1 MTNRLLT
8 AVNRPR
14 AGLAA
19 LVFSAGVIG
28 AMQLMP
34 QSGPEPLSCPAGYEV
49 SDPADIARERIGYIT
64 PAHQELLHTRY
75 GKQFCI
81 RAKLTESM
89 MDVRAKARTD
99 RAPPD
104 GAVRAAAKQKA
115 LLAAN
120 KATVANADGSWQ
132 PYGYGPQISLPEF
145 GDGANDGI
153 PEVAGRADNFAY
165 DPVAKRLFVSITYGG
180 IWMSEAVNGDVG
192 TLGDNWVAIG
202 DKLPTLVNSAVAWT
216 PAAGGRV
223 IVLTGEHTQGGNTYV
238 GLGAFWSDDLGETW
252 HYSEGTPDGAGAAR
266 LAVDNGNPNIIYAAT
281 HKGLFRSTDAGSSFV
296 NVNLPVSEDCTGTV
310 EGKCQ
315 LANVVTDVTIRQP
328 GGKDATGLMPTVCD
342 AKGCSVLAAVGYRA
356 GAVPYADGSPQS
368 PGNGLYRSDTG
379 EPGTFTR
386 VEPLGGEVQGVT
398 GGLIPLGFAPDIRI
412 GRVELSA
419 ADGPLQDHNYVYA
432 IVEDVVLFNGG
443 IPILDLPTDM
453 ATPAVP
459 VDCSLLPDGDP
470 RFICEQYTGGFSP
483 TSING
488 VYVSNDFGST
498 WIKLADD
505 VELSYN
511 LTTGSALVGAAAL
524 GVAPGVQAW
533 YDLWIKPDPTQ
544 AILSVPTR
552 VAFGIE
558 EIWQNNLNIPVTGL
572 EQTPSDFGVF
582 GAYFAGNTCLFVGGT
597 IGPPLPVC
605 PVYDGIINGTT
616 THPDQHDGFFI
627 PDDTRG
633 GVWLFAANDGG
644 VYKQH
649 SADPVTDPFVNS
661 QWGRGANQ
669 GFFTLFNYGIS
680 VAKDGTVYYGLQDN
694 ASGKIEPVGRHVR
707 TYVGDGV
714 YTAVN
719 PDASNIAYVMTPGLS
734 MQRTTDGGRTHTGIA
749 PDVAVGA
756 AHFLSPFRMDPQ
768 DPNHLIAA
776 GTKVAETL
784 DAESAATWTTVF
796 DLGVDEVSGQPHQ
809 TRSLALDVEG
819 DAAYAGWCGPCQVAI
834 GAAPGGNLQFQ
845 RGIATNVGGDKPPMK
860 GTSDGWHQ
868 ASANGLP
875 NRYIYN
881 IEIDPADPRTIYV
894 VLGDYSTSRWLTTGQ
909 YLDENA
915 NIGEGYVFKSTD
927 AGENF
932 VDISGDLPKIIT
944 TAILKRGNQLI
955 VGNDLGVFISS
966 DLNGTSWAPLGDLP
980 AVPVN
985 EFVLHP
991 SDDRK
996 LFAGTF
1002 GRGVQ
1007 TYTFAN
1013 SVADEVVTD
1022 PDAPVATPSVTRSRF
1037 GGALAPLMLIGL
1049 FGAVAL
1055 RRRRAR

>member
-1 MTNRLLT
+1 MKRLMTAMTPART
-8 AVNRPR
+8 
-14 AGLAA
+14 GFAA
-19 LVFSAGVIG
+19 LTVSAAVIG

-34 QSGPEPLSCPAGYEV
+34 ASAPAPLECPAGYEAM
-49 SDPADIARERIGYIT
+49 DPADVARERIGYVT

-75 GKQFCI
+75 GKEFCI
-81 RAKLTESM
+81 RAKFTESM
-89 MDVRAKARTD
+89 MDVREKARTD
-99 RAPPD
+99 RAPLP
-104 GAVRAAAKQKA
+104 GALHAAAAQKA
-115 LLAAN
+115 AITAN
-120 KATVANADGSWQ
+120 KATVPNANGSWQ
-132 PYGYGPQISLPEF
+132 PYGVGPQISLPEF
-145 GDGANDGI
+145 YEGARDGI
-153 PEVAGRADNFAY
+153 PEVAGRADSFAY
-165 DPVAKRLFVSITYGG
+165 DPVAKRLFVAITYGG

-192 TLGDNWVAIG
+192 TIGDNWVSIG
-202 DKLPTLVNSAVAWT
+202 DKLPTQVTSAVGWT
-216 PAAGGRV
+216 PAGGGRV
-223 IVLTGEHTQGGNTYV
+223 IALTGEHTQGGNTYV
-238 GLGAFWSDDLGETW
+238 GLGAFWSDDLGATW

-266 LAVDNGNPNIIYAAT
+266 IAVDNSNPNIIYAAT

-315 LANVVTDVTIRQP
+315 LANVVSDVTIRQP
-328 GGKDATGLMPTVCD
+328 GGIDATGLLPTVCD

-368 PGNGLYRSDTG
+368 PGNGLYRSETG
-379 EPGTFTR
+379 EPGTFVR
-386 VEPLGGEVQGVT
+386 VEPLLGEIQGVT
-398 GGLIPLGFAPDIRI
+398 GGLVPVGFTPNVRI
-412 GRVELSA
+412 GRIEMSA

-432 IVEDVVLFNGG
+432 IVEDTVLFNGG
-443 IPILDLPTDM
+443 IPLLDLPLDQ
-453 ATPAVP
+453 P
-459 VDCSLLPDGDP
+459 VSALPVNCDLLPDGDP
-470 RFICEQYTGGFSP
+470 RFICEQYAGGFSP

-505 VELSYN
+505 IELTYN

-524 GVAPGVQAW
+524 GVGPGVQSW
-533 YDLWIKPDPTQ
+533 YNLWIKPDPTQ

-552 VAFGIE
+552 VTFGME

-582 GAYFAGNTCLFVGGT
+582 GAYFAGNTCLFVGGV

-616 THPDQHDGFFI
+616 THPDQHDGISI

-649 SADPVTDPFVNS
+649 SANPLTDPFANNK
-661 QWGRGANQ
+661 WGNGANK

-680 VAKDGTVYYGLQDN
+680 VAKDGTVWYGLQDN
-694 ASGKIEPVGRHVR
+694 ASGKIEPTGRHVR

-734 MQRTTDGGRTHTGIA
+734 LNRTNDGGRTHTSIA
-749 PDVAVGA
+749 PDTAVGT
-756 AHFLSPFRMDPQ
+756 AHFLSPFRMDPK

-776 GTKVAETL
+776 GTMVAETL
-784 DAESAATWTTVF
+784 NAEGDATWTTVF
-796 DLGVDEVSGQPHQ
+796 DLGVDEASGQPHQ

-819 DAAYAGWCGPCQVAI
+819 DAAYAGWCGPCQVVV
-834 GAAPGGNLQFQ
+834 GVAPGGNLQFQ

-909 YLDENA
+909 YLDENP

-932 VDISGDLPKIIT
+932 VDITGDLPRVIT

-966 DLNGTSWAPLGDLP
+966 DLDGTSWAPLGDLP

-985 EFVLHP
+985 EFVLDP
-991 SDDRK
+991 ADDRK

-1007 TYTFAN
+1007 TYTFAT
-1013 SVADEVVTD
+1013 SVADDVVD
-1022 PDAPVATPSVTRSRF
+1022 PVTPAPVASSAPRARF
-1037 GGALAPLMLIGL
+1037 GGSTAPALLVLML
-1049 FGAVAL
+1049 GAAFL
-1055 RRRRAR
+1055 RRRLR